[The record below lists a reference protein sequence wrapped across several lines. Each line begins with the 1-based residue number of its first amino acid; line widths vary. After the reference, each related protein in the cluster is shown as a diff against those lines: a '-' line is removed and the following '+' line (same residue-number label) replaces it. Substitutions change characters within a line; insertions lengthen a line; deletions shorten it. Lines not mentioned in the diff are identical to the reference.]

1 MSRSLLP
8 AFSLALIL
16 HALLAWVEL
25 DLFKRPVPV
34 PPQADHK
41 TLTIDIFGAQPV
53 KKPLTV
59 KGPSIVVK
67 KPTLKKKIKRT
78 IKPKPRVTTP
88 TLPSPFDSAEL
99 VAGKGEGLGG
109 GEKWDFL
116 YNRVKPKGKVKERI
130 QSRLAQQAR
139 PPAEPVRHPA
149 PREGMP
155 GGQGEAASGISGQTE
170 KSIPKEKLLKKD
182 ETLAQ
187 LSPVD
192 LAAIKEEI
200 YSPSHAPITHALPVY
215 RRNTPPQYPLMAR
228 RRGYQGRVLL
238 EVLVRKDGRAGFIR
252 LARSS
257 GYEVLDRAAIKGVRN
272 WLFHPA
278 KRGDELVE
286 MWVEIPIRF
295 QLN

>member
-25 DLFKRPVPV
+25 DLFKRPIPV

-41 TLTIDIFGAQPV
+41 TLTIDIFGPQPA

-67 KPTLKKKIKRT
+67 KPIAEKKIRRNA
-78 IKPKPRVTTP
+78 KPKPRV
-88 TLPSPFDSAEL
+88 
-99 VAGKGEGLGG
+99 
-109 GEKWDFL
+109 
-116 YNRVKPKGKVKERI
+116 KPKVKVKERI
-130 QSRLAQQAR
+130 QPRLAQQAR

-170 KSIPKEKLLKKD
+170 KSIPKEKLPKKD
-182 ETLAQ
+182 ETRAQ

-192 LAAIKEEI
+192 LAAIKEEV

-215 RRNTPPQYPLMAR
+215 RRNTPPQYPLIAR

-238 EVLVRKDGRAGFIR
+238 EVLVRRDGRAGSIR

-295 QLN
+295 QLK

>member
-25 DLFKRPVPV
+25 DLFKRPIPV

-41 TLTIDIFGAQPV
+41 TLTIDIFGPQPA

-78 IKPKPRVTTP
+78 IKPKPKV
-88 TLPSPFDSAEL
+88 SPEIKD
-99 VAGKGEGLGG
+99 K
-109 GEKWDFL
+109 K
-116 YNRVKPKGKVKERI
+116 RI
-130 QSRLAQQAR
+130 QPHLPQQAR
-139 PPAEPVRHPA
+139 PPAEPVRHPT
-149 PREGMP
+149 PWEGMP
-155 GGQGEAASGISGQTE
+155 GGQGEAARGISGETE
-170 KSIPKEKLLKKD
+170 KSITKDSQPEKG
-182 ETLAQ
+182 ETLAH
-187 LSPVD
+187 LSRVD
-192 LAAIKEEI
+192 LPSIQKEGGVLEQDHAFI
-200 YSPSHAPITHALPVY
+200 PDMVDIPYSPPHMPVTHALPVY
-215 RRNTPPQYPLMAR
+215 MKNTPPQYPLIAR

-238 EVLVRKDGRAGFIR
+238 EVLVRKDGRAGSIR

-295 QLN
+295 QLK

>member
-1 MSRSLLP
+1 LSRSLLP

-16 HALLAWVEL
+16 HALLAWVDL
-25 DLFKRPVPV
+25 GLFKTPISARDLP
-34 PPQADHK
+34 K
-41 TLTIDIFGAQPV
+41 TLTIDIFGPQPA

-88 TLPSPFDSAEL
+88 TLPSPFPEGGIYD
-99 VAGKGEGLGG
+99 KGEGLGG

-116 YNRVKPKGKVKERI
+116 YNRVKPRSEDKKSV
-130 QSRLAQQAR
+130 QPRLAQQAR

-155 GGQGEAASGISGQTE
+155 GGQGEAASGISAQAE
-170 KSIPKEKLLKKD
+170 KSIAKEKSPKKD

-200 YSPSHAPITHALPVY
+200 YSPSHAPITHALPMY
-215 RRNTPPQYPLMAR
+215 RRNTPPQYPLIAR

-238 EVLVRKDGRAGFIR
+238 EVLVRRDGRAGSIR

-295 QLN
+295 QLK

>member
-1 MSRSLLP
+1 M
-8 AFSLALIL
+8 
-16 HALLAWVEL
+16 EL

-41 TLTIDIFGAQPV
+41 TLTIDIFGPQPA

-59 KGPSIVVK
+59 KDPSIVVK
-67 KPTLKKKIKRT
+67 KPTLKKKIKRI

-88 TLPSPFDSAEL
+88 SQTLPLPRRRDL
-99 VAGKGEGLGG
+99 RQGGGQGG

-116 YNRVKPKGKVKERI
+116 YNRVKPGSEDKERI
-130 QSRLAQQAR
+130 QPRLAQQAR
-139 PPAEPVRHPA
+139 PPAEPVRHSA

-170 KSIPKEKLLKKD
+170 KSIPKEKLPKKD

-192 LAAIKEEI
+192 LAAIKEEV
-200 YSPSHAPITHALPVY
+200 YSPSHAPITHALPMY
-215 RRNTPPQYPLMAR
+215 RKNTPPQYPLIAR

-238 EVLVRKDGRAGFIR
+238 EVLVRRDGTVGSIR
-252 LARSS
+252 LSKSS
-257 GYEVLDRAAIKGVRN
+257 GHETLDRTAIKEVEK

-286 MWVEIPIRF
+286 MWVKIPIRF
-295 QLN
+295 QLK

>member
-1 MSRSLLP
+1 MSRSLLS
-8 AFSLALIL
+8 AFILALIL
-16 HALLAWVEL
+16 HALLAWVDL
-25 DLFKRPVPV
+25 GLFKTPISARDLP
-34 PPQADHK
+34 K
-41 TLTIDIFGAQPV
+41 TLTIDIFGPQPA

-88 TLPSPFDSAEL
+88 TLPSPFPEGGIYD
-99 VAGKGEGLGG
+99 KGEGLGG

-130 QSRLAQQAR
+130 QPRLAQQ
-139 PPAEPVRHPA
+139 
-149 PREGMP
+149 
-155 GGQGEAASGISGQTE
+155 GISGQTE
-170 KSIPKEKLLKKD
+170 KSIPKENLPKKD
-182 ETLAQ
+182 QTLAQ

-192 LAAIKEEI
+192 LAAIKEEV

-215 RRNTPPQYPLMAR
+215 RTNTPPQYPLMAR